1 VDSKFNDMTEQ
12 TIKTATKKG
21 SATKTKKNEK
31 GKGRGRGRGKGR
43 GRQREVREFEQKIL
57 DLSRVTRVT
66 AGGKRM
72 SFRCALVIGDKKG
85 RVGLGVAK
93 GADVQISVEKA
104 YKQAKRNLVTVP
116 LVNETIPHL
125 IWVKYGAALV
135 MLKPAPEGTGLKSGG
150 AMRMVLEFAG
160 VPNAVTKIV
169 NSSNKINIARATLEA
184 IKQLRKVE
192 KVEKVEKGEKVAP
205 GFSLG
210 EEVKEVK
217 EAREVKEVEEVKEA
231 KEKVE

>member
-1 VDSKFNDMTEQ
+1 MTEQ